1 MSETQHE
8 QFDRDVPAEP
18 EDLGPEQECL
28 TGRTSLVILYGAFIL
43 MPANIYLLLVAGQ
56 SLITPIHFIA
66 LILWVEMCKFSR
78 KPLTTAEAFIVY
90 SVSAVAAGQLLF
102 YLYAI
107 HPAYFRRAEIATTAF
122 KTIHMTALEDVPAAA
137 WLPFNGLISRA
148 PSLLHQQLAAAEGL
162 YQTVLRTTQVV
173 PFSELAPTW
182 WAPPRAVVETTPHS
196 FFHAEWLVPVGIGVL
211 VWICHVMADVSLGI
225 VCRELFVKQEKL
237 PFPFAHPT
245 AQACIALT
253 QERPEFRRIFTITG
267 LLGTIW
273 GLVIYW
279 PVAVGKKIVNYPI
292 PWADFNA
299 KIHTIPWLQGANAG
313 IATDILAF
321 TGGFI
326 VPFRVVCSMLI
337 GGIAIQVVGNV
348 FAVKSGVFQRFVTG
362 MSIRTT
368 LLNQVPVWMSVFIGG
383 MVAAGLLQIIG
394 RPREMINTFK
404 GLGSTRRAAQEVAGF
419 NLVVLLILFFG
430 SVVAAVAIF
439 KVLIPTFPVLYIAPF
454 ALIWSFVFSLIDAR
468 AIGTTG
474 FRVQP
479 PYVRQGLIISAH
491 KAGADVGHGVWFAPW
506 PIALGASGWTQRFK
520 IAELVRCKASS
531 VIKASLIATP
541 VGMLANFI
549 FMEIFWRVADIP
561 SATYPYADTIL
572 PIYAQTLC
580 IWMTTTTPVMNP
592 DPTFSPA
599 SIFKISWMLYAFG
612 AFTLI
617 YLVNRVYAFV
627 RGGGSKRELL
637 SLIGLAVGMAT
648 PLPFS
653 VSLFVGGI
661 LAMLIRRRWGSD
673 WFYRYRNVMVA
684 GLVVGEGIVIGV
696 AAAIAALKN
705 SLVTIPY

>member
-1 MSETQHE
+1 MSDQQLG
-8 QFDRDVPAEP
+8 QFDRDVPADP
-18 EDLGPEQECL
+18 RDLEPEQEGF

-90 SVSAVAAGQLLF
+90 SISGVAAGQLLF

-122 KTIHMTALEDVPAAA
+122 KTIEVVPWKDVPAEA
-137 WLPFNGLISRA
+137 WFPVSGLMGAGR
-148 PSLLHQQLAAAEGL
+148 SLLLVQMGATQRVYES
-162 YQTVLRTTQVV
+162 VLGATKVV

-182 WAPPRAVVETTPHS
+182 WAPPKHVVDVTPHS
-196 FFHAEWLVPVGIGVL
+196 FLHAEWLVPVGIGIL

-245 AQACIALT
+245 ADACIALT

-273 GLVIYW
+273 GLIIYW

-299 KIHTIPWLQGANAG
+299 KIHTVGWLRGANAG

-326 VPFRVVCSMLI
+326 VPFRTICSMLI
-337 GGIAIQVVGNV
+337 GGLAIQVIGNV
-348 FAVKSGVFQRFVTG
+348 IAVETGVFRRFVTG

-394 RPREMINTFK
+394 RPREMINSFK
-404 GLGSTRRAAQEVAGF
+404 GLRSTGRAAREVGGF
-419 NLVVLLILFFG
+419 NIIVLLILFFG
-430 SVVAAVAIF
+430 SVIGAVAIF
-439 KVLIPTFPVLYIAPF
+439 KVLIPTFPIWYIAPF

-474 FRVQP
+474 FRVEP
-479 PYVRQGLIISAH
+479 PYVRQALIIGAH
-491 KAGADVGHGVWFAPW
+491 NAGADVRHGVWFAPW

-531 VIKASLIATP
+531 LIKASLIATP
-541 VGMLANFI
+541 IGMLANFI
-549 FMEIFWRVADIP
+549 FIEIFWRIADIP

-572 PIYAQTLC
+572 PIFAQNLC

-592 DPTFSPA
+592 DPTFSAA
-599 SIFKISWMLYAFG
+599 SIFKISWMLIAFG
-612 AFTLI
+612 AFTVV
-617 YLVNRVYAFV
+617 YLLNRAYAV
-627 RGGGSKRELL
+627 VKPGKREFV
-637 SLIGLAVGMAT
+637 SLIGLAVGMAI

-653 VSLFVGGI
+653 VSLFVGGVLAI
-661 LAMLIRRRWGSD
+661 LVRRRWGAE
-673 WFYRYRNVMVA
+673 WFDRYRNVMVA
-684 GLVVGEGIVIGV
+684 GLVVGEGIVIGIC
-696 AAAIAALKN
+696 AAIAALKN
-705 SLVTIPY
+705 SLVAIPY